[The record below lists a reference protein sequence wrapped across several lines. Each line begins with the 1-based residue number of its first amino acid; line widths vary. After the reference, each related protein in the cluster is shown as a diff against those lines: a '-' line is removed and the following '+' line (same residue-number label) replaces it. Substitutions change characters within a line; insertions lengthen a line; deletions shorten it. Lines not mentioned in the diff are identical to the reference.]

1 MGAATLTTSTST
13 STTRTKRREQ
23 LRDRAVL
30 REATVRDAATA
41 RAAQT
46 ARPGRKHQPLAL
58 TDEQGVHYTA
68 LAAHLKAHA
77 GWPPSIT
84 RNHTPTLRCL
94 EIMYAV
100 GPLAMV
106 RLSLPDLDALPLK
119 SRELATAAR
128 AAVEAV
134 LPHLCACSG
143 LYTVAVKRGKH
154 GGTHAHLVLPVAY
167 LNATDRA
174 RVKAAPH
181 GINGG
186 MLILNGNAH
195 GVQITDHPTDR
206 ARVAAYLS
214 RDPDERLDDPTS
226 AAYLDALEAELHRK
240 ATNPKRVRLA
250 WNAGITALKRRGE
263 LPDF

>member
-13 STTRTKRREQ
+13 TRTKRRKQ

-41 RAAQT
+41 RAART
-46 ARPGRKHQPLAL
+46 ARRGRKHQPLTL
-58 TDEQGVHYTA
+58 TDEQRVHYPT
-68 LAAHLKAHA
+68 LAAHLDAHA
-77 GWPPSIT
+77 GWPPSVT
-84 RNHTPTLRCL
+84 RDHVPTLRSL
-94 EIMYAV
+94 EIMHAV

-119 SRELATAAR
+119 SPELATAAR
-128 AAVEAV
+128 AVVEAM
-134 LPHLCACSG
+134 LPDLCAYSG
-143 LYTVAVKRGKH
+143 LYRVAVKRGKH

-186 MLILNGNAH
+186 TLILNGNAH
-195 GVQITDHPTDR
+195 AVQITDHPTDR
-206 ARVAAYLS
+206 TRVAAYLS

-226 AAYLDALEAELHRK
+226 PAYLDALEAELHRK

-250 WNAGITALKRRGE
+250 WDAGITALKRRGE